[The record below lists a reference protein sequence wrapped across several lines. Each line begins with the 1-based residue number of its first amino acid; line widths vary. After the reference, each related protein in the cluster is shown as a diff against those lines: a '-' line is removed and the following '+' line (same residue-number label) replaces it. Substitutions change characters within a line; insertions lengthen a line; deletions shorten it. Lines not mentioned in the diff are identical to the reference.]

1 MITCW
6 LMHWQ
11 TSYLAG
17 SQKAAEMARCLLVIQ
32 HNGRVCEHT
41 CVCVCVCLVCVGGCL
56 CVSLIKLAF
65 KEWGVFVLFAC
76 FPASFCILV
85 RFLFDSC
92 APLVSWVPVIICS
105 RSNFSFQIKTQ
116 LAQLSLN
123 STEEVCFS
131 VFWVFVC
138 MPLLYLCVCL
148 CMPMG
153 NGNQRSRVV

>member
-41 CVCVCVCLVCVGGCL
+41 CVCVCVWYVWVAACVYLWLNLLLRSGG
-56 CVSLIKLAF
+56 F
-65 KEWGVFVLFAC
+65 FVLFAC

-92 APLVSWVPVIICS
+92 APLVSWMPVIICS